1 MFVDANY
8 LCADKSS
15 LSFSYILQEELP
27 KVNSTA
33 ATNINAQSQN
43 SKLFT
48 RTPTWLHNAN
58 LSFLHNNM
66 EIGTNVTLYTQKE
79 NQLLEKAEENKIDET
94 YKQNS
99 NKYEVYMNG
108 EKLIM
113 GGNFIFGIKGY
124 IVSTSSEKNMP

>member
-1 MFVDANY
+1 M
-8 LCADKSS
+8 CADKSS
-15 LSFSYILQEELP
+15 LSFSYILQEERP

-33 ATNINAQSQN
+33 ATNINDQSQN
-43 SKLFT
+43 SNLST

-66 EIGTNVTLYTQKE
+66 ELGANVTLYTQKE
-79 NQLLEKAEENKIDET
+79 NQILEKTKENKIDEA

-113 GGNFIFGIKGY
+113 GGKFTFGIKGY
-124 IVSTSSEKNMP
+124 IVSTSSEKNML

>member
-1 MFVDANY
+1 
-8 LCADKSS
+8 
-15 LSFSYILQEELP
+15 
-27 KVNSTA
+27 
-33 ATNINAQSQN
+33 
-43 SKLFT
+43 
-48 RTPTWLHNAN
+48 
-58 LSFLHNNM
+58 M

-79 NQLLEKAEENKIDET
+79 NQHLEKAEENKIDET